1 MTLAAD
7 LVRTLLPI
15 RWAETPKPAY
25 DVVIIGGGGHGLSTA
40 YYLATR
46 HGITNV
52 AVFEAD
58 YIASGN
64 TGRNTTIIRANYGIP
79 EAVRFYDHS
88 LRMYE
93 TLEDETGADLLHQTR
108 GILWCA
114 HTEMALR
121 TERARC
127 ALNQALGVET
137 VMIGPEEVKALV
149 PQIDLAGAGRYPIL
163 GASHHLPGANA
174 RHDRVAWAYASG
186 ASQRGVDLFQ
196 HTPVT
201 ALRLDG
207 DGTRVTGVDTPLG
220 SVSGGVVLSAT
231 GGRVTRLAAQAG
243 VRLPIRTHPLH
254 AFVTNN
260 YAQGLG
266 PIVASTELMCY
277 VSQTERGQML
287 IGAEFDA
294 QPSYSRQSSFDALRG
309 YAYKMSL
316 MLPFLRDLRIM
327 RTWAGLCDISIDYS
341 PIMGSTPVDGFLVT
355 TGWGTW
361 GFKAIPAGGEGMAEL
376 IATGRPPALIAPFA
390 LSRFR
395 ADHVLADQGSSGTR

>member
-1 MTLAAD
+1 MSDYT
-7 LVRTLLPI
+7 RTLLPI
-15 RWAETPKPAY
+15 RWPDRPKRGY
-25 DVVIIGGGGHGLSTA
+25 DVVIVGGGGHGLSTA

-52 AVFEAD
+52 AVLEAD

-79 EAVRFYDHS
+79 EAIRFYHHS
-88 LRMYE
+88 QQMYAA
-93 TLEDETGADLLHQTR
+93 LEDETGANLMHQTR

-114 HTEMALR
+114 HTEMAMR

-137 VMIGPEEVKALV
+137 VMVTPAEIKALV
-149 PQIDLAGAGRYPIL
+149 PQIDLAGGGRYPIL
-163 GASHHLPGANA
+163 GASHHAGAATA

-186 ASQRGVDLFQ
+186 ASQRGVDIFQ

-201 ALRLDG
+201 ALLTDG
-207 DGTRVTGVDTPLG
+207 DRVTGVATEAGPISAG
-220 SVSGGVVLSAT
+220 MVLSAT
-231 GGRVTRLAAQAG
+231 GGRVTRLAAQVG

-254 AFVTNN
+254 AFVTNDF
-260 YAQGLG
+260 AQGLRT
-266 PIVASTELMCY
+266 IVASTELMCY

-294 QPSYSRQSSFDALRG
+294 QPSYSRLSSFDALRG
-309 YAYKMSL
+309 YAYKVSV
-316 MLPFLRDLRIM
+316 MLPFLRDMRILRS
-327 RTWAGLCDISIDYS
+327 WAGLCDISIDYS
-341 PIMGSTPVDGFLVT
+341 PIMGFTPVDGFLVT

-361 GFKAIPAGGEGMAEL
+361 GFKAIPAGGESMAEL

-390 LSRFR
+390 LDRFR
-395 ADHVLADQGSSGTR
+395 TDHLLADQGSSGTR